1 MVPHH
6 GKFVSYLRVSSKR
19 QGASGLGLEAQRAAV
34 ATFLNGGN
42 WQLVEEHVEVESG
55 KDHHN
60 RPALTKALEACKV
73 YGATLVIAKLDRLSR
88 DAHFLL
94 GLQKANVKF
103 IAVDMPEANEMMVGV
118 MALVAQAERR
128 MISERTK
135 AALQAAKARG
145 KKLGKPKGYKIR
157 GATRATRVRGA
168 QTNTNNAN
176 TFAERLRSVFEELNE
191 LSANQ
196 AAAELDR
203 RGIVTPRGG
212 RWAARSVI
220 ALRTRLKDGEAA

>member
-1 MVPHH
+1 MMAALAGERPTPMRIAVMTAKRWPQSGVRLTVSFLDNPDGSLRKRILSHMNAL
-6 GKFVSYLRVSSKR
+6 GK
-19 QGASGLGLEAQRAAV
+19 
-34 ATFLNGGN
+34 
-42 WQLVEEHVEVESG
+42 
-55 KDHHN
+55 
-60 RPALTKALEACKV
+60 
-73 YGATLVIAKLDRLSR
+73 
-88 DAHFLL
+88 
-94 GLQKANVKF
+94 KANVKF

-220 ALRTRLKDGEAA
+220 APRTRLKDRDA